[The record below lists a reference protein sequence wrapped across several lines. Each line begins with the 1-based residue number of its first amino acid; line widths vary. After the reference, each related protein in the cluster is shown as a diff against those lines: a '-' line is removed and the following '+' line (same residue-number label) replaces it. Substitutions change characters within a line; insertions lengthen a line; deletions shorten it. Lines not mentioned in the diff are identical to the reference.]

1 MGNRSTMYLVH
12 HLSLHAHLGDA
23 GCRAG
28 ETNPEHQ
35 GIGEVE
41 EGLNRADIKDFVNQL
56 FDEGLIDTEQEKLA
70 VAKLLELWLS
80 VKCEQCR
87 KQKKKGN

>member
-1 MGNRSTMYLVH
+1 M
-12 HLSLHAHLGDA
+12 
-23 GCRAG
+23 
-28 ETNPEHQ
+28 
-35 GIGEVE
+35 E
-41 EGLNRADIKDFVNQL
+41 EGLNRANIKDFVNQL
-56 FDEGLIDTEQEKLA
+56 FDEELIDTEQEKLA

>member
-1 MGNRSTMYLVH
+1 MNR
-12 HLSLHAHLGDA
+12 D
-23 GCRAG
+23 
-28 ETNPEHQ
+28 
-35 GIGEVE
+35 
-41 EGLNRADIKDFVNQL
+41 DIKSFVNQL

-87 KQKKKGN
+87 KQIKDGDSTHQDLLIHERFK

>member
-1 MGNRSTMYLVH
+1 M
-12 HLSLHAHLGDA
+12 
-23 GCRAG
+23 
-28 ETNPEHQ
+28 
-35 GIGEVE
+35 E